1 MLFSYSSTLCALC
14 VYTWCILYCLHKY
27 TRLNVGCLFAFTFVF
42 ASQPSHCVCSLYGVW
57 LFPHANHPI
66 WPPFN
71 YSDMH
76 IHRLFFFF
84 CMSIC
89 ITPIHCLCMPL
100 FLPMYRKVGV
110 PLFCLRCW
118 PKSQVCHNPNSIF
131 PERCFYSA
139 SWAITVIAVIIGI
152 ILTLVP
158 LCSRKGLTLG
168 AIHADWLDQPGIP
181 KVRKV
186 LQYFFFFLA
195 EFKIIKYQF
204 MKKTRQFLTFKPDSS
219 LSR

>member
-1 MLFSYSSTLCALC
+1 MWD
-14 VYTWCILYCLHKY
+14 VCLHSHLSLQVSPV
-27 TRLNVGCLFAFTFVF
+27 TVCVLCMVF
-42 ASQPSHCVCSLYGVW
+42 DYFHMQTIQFGLLSTTQTCIYIDS
-57 LFPHANHPI
+57 
-66 WPPFN
+66 
-71 YSDMH
+71 
-76 IHRLFFFF
+76 FFFF

-131 PERCFYSA
+131 PGRCFYSA

-168 AIHADWLDQPGIP
+168 AIYADWLDQPGIP

>member
-1 MLFSYSSTLCALC
+1 MFVCIHICLCKSARSLC
-14 VYTWCILYCLHKY
+14 VFSVWCLTISTCKPSNLASFQLLRHAYTD
-27 TRLNVGCLFAFTFVF
+27 
-42 ASQPSHCVCSLYGVW
+42 S
-57 LFPHANHPI
+57 
-66 WPPFN
+66 
-71 YSDMH
+71 
-76 IHRLFFFF
+76 FFFF

-118 PKSQVCHNPNSIF
+118 PKSQVCCNPNSIF

-168 AIHADWLDQPGIP
+168 AIYADWLDQPGIP
-181 KVRKV
+181 KVRDV
-186 LQYFFFFLA
+186 LQYFFFWL
-195 EFKIIKYQF
+195 
-204 MKKTRQFLTFKPDSS
+204 S
-219 LSR
+219 LK